1 MCMGIEN
8 SLVSNFMTESSL
20 LFLLLAAGG
29 VLLWLLVLFIRACA
43 KANTVDWEDAGNNYI
58 VGFIKLFCRY
68 VHRFEFESISLP
80 KQGGALLVANHISGL
95 DPFLLIAASPRPLRF
110 LIAREEY
117 ERFGLQW
124 LFRRARCIPVDRER
138 RPERALR
145 EALRALQAGEVVA
158 LFPQGRIHLESHGQ
172 RKLKG
177 GVVRL
182 AQKSGCPIYPVRV
195 DDVRGAGHTVRA
207 VFFPSRAKL
216 SVAPV
221 LHCTEEDHHQCLA
234 TLAQRLGLG
243 LAVEP

>member
-1 MCMGIEN
+1 MTD
-8 SLVSNFMTESSL
+8 SNL
-20 LFLLLAAGG
+20 LYWLLAGG
-29 VLLWLLVLFIRACA
+29 ALLWLLRRFIRACGE
-43 KANTVDWEDAGNNYI
+43 ANTVDWENVGNNYI

-68 VHRFEFESISLP
+68 VHRFAFEPIPLP

-182 AQKSGCPIYPVRV
+182 AQKSACPIYPVRV
-195 DDVRGAGHTVRA
+195 DDVRGEGHTVRA

-216 SVAPV
+216 TVAPV
-221 LHCTEEDHHQCLA
+221 LHCAEEDHHHCL
-234 TLAQRLGLG
+234 TELARRLGLDS
-243 LAVEP
+243 AVGGPD